1 MNTFTKT
8 QNIRHGIKG
17 IEACSER
24 LAIAVIVQALRD
36 IQGFKL
42 KSEDARSGAWD
53 WCFDDSGSY
62 WFWCE
67 VAGVDGH
74 QLRRRLHK
82 TEPSADAG
90 VFTSA
95 EK

>member
-1 MNTFTKT
+1 MNTFTKY
-8 QNIRHGIKG
+8 QNIRQGIKG

-24 LAIAVIVQALRD
+24 LAMAVIVQALKD
-36 IQGFKL
+36 LQGFKL

-53 WCFDDSGSY
+53 WFFDDSGSY

-74 QLRRRLHK
+74 QLRRRLLK
-82 TEPSADAG
+82 IEQSSDAA
-90 VFTSA
+90 VLTSP

>member
-53 WCFDDSGSY
+53 WFFDDSDSY
-62 WFWCE
+62 WFWCA

-74 QLRRRLHK
+74 RLRRRLL
-82 TEPSADAG
+82 SIGQSLDAR

-95 EK
+95 KK